1 MFHTLNNKVLNNT
14 GVQTSS
20 QDFKFKKISFAEG
33 MNNEYLSVA
42 IKQVL
47 VVKKEISKPRLL
59 LKTAAV
65 LFWVSQAELIG
76 L

>member
-1 MFHTLNNKVLNNT
+1 
-14 GVQTSS
+14 
-20 QDFKFKKISFAEG
+20 

-42 IKQVL
+42 IKQFL

-59 LKTAAV
+59 LKTAGV
-65 LFWVSQAELIG
+65 LVWVSQAELIG

>member
-1 MFHTLNNKVLNNT
+1 
-14 GVQTSS
+14 
-20 QDFKFKKISFAEG
+20 